1 MRLRAT
7 QSWFFVMIASILVAG
22 CDVVIQTA
30 SSPPSTVAP
39 GLVETLVVQTISA
52 RDTQTAAAQPSS
64 TATSTSTTVPLPT
77 FQAPTSIFSTAT
89 TFVVVPPAS
98 GSGGGSSSSTAAYSC
113 DPDIDKRPRDNTVF
127 APNDDFQVKWTLLND
142 GTKTWPAGLDLTYFS
157 GPQMTSTTF
166 VQLPEVKPGGTFSV
180 VLAASAPA
188 SKGFY
193 VMTWK
198 LQGPVCYPY
207 VAINVK

>member
-1 MRLRAT
+1 MKLQISQPWLLIMT
-7 QSWFFVMIASILVAG
+7 ASILIAG

-30 SSPPSTVAP
+30 ASTPATVVP
-39 GLVETLVVQTISA
+39 GLVDTLVVQTISA
-52 RDTQTAAAQPSS
+52 RDTQTAAAQPSE
-64 TATSTSTTVPLPT
+64 TATFTPTLPPPFT
-77 FQAPTSIFSTAT
+77 PTPVLPTAT
-89 TFVVVPPAS
+89 TFVVVPPS
-98 GSGGGSSSSTAAYSC
+98 SSSGGGSSSKVSYSC
-113 DPDIDKRPRDNTVF
+113 DPDIGKRPRDNTVF
-127 APNDDFQVKWTLLND
+127 APNDDFAIKWTLLNN
-142 GTKTWPAGLDLTYFS
+142 GTKAWPAGLDLTYFS

-166 VQLPEVKPGGTFSV
+166 VQLPAVQPGGTFSV

-198 LQGPVCYPY
+198 LQGPVCFPY